1 MLINPISNQTSFKA
15 VNQKYYQ
22 WAKKDIEYGIG
33 LSGELFT
40 QIEMDVCWKDLHP
53 QDAIDTLEAIKKIM
67 PPDWKGL
74 EITLDYVK
82 KFLP

>member
-1 MLINPISNQTSFKA
+1 MKINPISNQTSFQA

-22 WAKKDIEYGIG
+22 WAKKETNGCHRF
-33 LSGELFT
+33 SELFT
-40 QIEMDVCWKDLHP
+40 QMEMDVCWKDLAP

-67 PPDWKGL
+67 PPDWKGIEL
-74 EITLDYVK
+74 TFDYIK